1 MKKLFLLSFV
11 SFCFVLGGLVLW
23 ADSVS
28 AKPPFP
34 VPPPGGGIQACYAQ
48 QVSPVPQ
55 TGQTTC
61 WDSGGTIIPCGGTGQ
76 DGDIEAGVVPP
87 SPRFTDNGD
96 GTITDNLTH
105 LVWLKDANC
114 LDGTTNW
121 QGALDFANGLYDGC
135 TNCGGTNNDC
145 GLSDDSIEGDWR
157 LPNRNELTSLLDLE
171 NINPALPT
179 DHPFMN
185 FQSSIYWSSTT
196 NANSPSSAWL
206 VDFSN
211 GLVNSGSKTFNPDF
225 FVLPVRGGS

>member
-1 MKKLFLLSFV
+1 MKKVFILSFV
-11 SFCFVLGGLVLW
+11 SFCFGFIGLVLW
-23 ADSVS
+23 AGS
-28 AKPPFP
+28 ASAQPPFP

-55 TGQTTC
+55 TGQTTMYAAG
-61 WDSGGTIIPCGGTGQ
+61 D
-76 DGDIEAGVVPP
+76 DGDIQAGVVAPD
-87 SPRFTDNGD
+87 PRFTDNGD

-105 LVWLKDANC
+105 LIWLKDANC
-114 LDGTTNW
+114 LGGTINW

-171 NINPALPT
+171 NVNPALPT
-179 DHPFMN
+179 DHPFMS
-185 FQSSIYWSSTT
+185 FQSSFYWSSTT
-196 NANSPSSAWL
+196 DAISQFFAWF

-211 GLVNSGSKTFNPDF
+211 GDVDVGGKSTSFD